1 MPKDAGVNNSSA
13 VTDPSVSGRL
23 ATRLLQPRSAEVG
36 RQRCFPRRH
45 SMNCVVDAHQH
56 FWTYGTYQTSWM
68 EVPPYAGDLRF
79 QPLRRSFQPDDLM
92 PELKAAGVHC
102 TVTIEVRRHG
112 HPLFY
117 SGRTLHPT
125 FLLDCGEQFF
135 CSFANYRIR
144 TRFGSFH
151 QRLSRL
157 QPLAPSQVAGRQIIS
172 ERTISIKQRLHAAHW
187 PTFRSDPER

>member
-1 MPKDAGVNNSSA
+1 
-13 VTDPSVSGRL
+13 
-23 ATRLLQPRSAEVG
+23 
-36 RQRCFPRRH
+36 
-45 SMNCVVDAHQH
+45 MNCVVDAHQH

-125 FLLDCGEQFF
+125 FLLDCGEQF
-135 CSFANYRIR
+135 SVASRII
-144 TRFGSFH
+144 GSEPD
-151 QRLSRL
+151 S
-157 QPLAPSQVAGRQIIS
+157 
-172 ERTISIKQRLHAAHW
+172 AASTSVFPVSSHLR
-187 PTFRSDPER
+187 PRK